1 MPLARLR
8 ERSVPQ
14 LSPEWVRHLCLASIT
29 DISTT
34 GLPTRGTPSGAT
46 SLLTD
51 RANRSDL
58 RQCLS
63 LSLLSFT
70 FPSFSLVSLSFFSL
84 ASVFRVVEVVAV
96 VVVVEVGVVG
106 VVVSVAVSAAFASV
120 VLTVIFPGV
129 ADAATG
135 GSYLFSAH
143 VPMPPFSVLTIPF
156 H

>member
-1 MPLARLR
+1 M
-8 ERSVPQ
+8 
-14 LSPEWVRHLCLASIT
+14 
-29 DISTT
+29 
-34 GLPTRGTPSGAT
+34 
-46 SLLTD
+46 
-51 RANRSDL
+51 

-63 LSLLSFT
+63 LFVLSFA
-70 FPSFSLVSLSFFSL
+70 FPSFSFALLSFLSL
-84 ASVFRVVEVVAV
+84 LSVLRVVEVVAV

-106 VVVSVAVSAAFASV
+106 VVVSLAVSVAFASV
-120 VLTVIFPGV
+120 VLTVLFPGV